1 LLDRP
6 GRGQSRRRTG
16 TQPAPRSLS
25 GLQIVSEQR
34 QPASG
39 DTLAGHGNMVYLV
52 RLDGMT
58 TQITCRPGT
67 ALWPPVGAAH
77 HHGLTA
83 IGAQLAGWLFA
94 QVAQPVSAEG
104 YKHAERVIVERVH
117 SVRPEVQQ
125 GQRPLGHLWVH
136 GAELGVR
143 IWAEPGTGAIHTW
156 HISTRWECL
165 RRYRQRDR
173 RMIMRAGR

>member
-1 LLDRP
+1 
-6 GRGQSRRRTG
+6 
-16 TQPAPRSLS
+16 
-25 GLQIVSEQR
+25 
-34 QPASG
+34 
-39 DTLAGHGNMVYLV
+39 MVYFV

-104 YKHAERVIVERVH
+104 YKHAERVIIERVH

-125 GQRPLGHLWVH
+125 GQRPLAPVGSWRW
-136 GAELGVR
+136 AWRPDLGR
-143 IWAEPGTGAIHTW
+143 TGDWLYTLGTF
-156 HISTRWECL
+156 RP
-165 RRYRQRDR
+165 
-173 RMIMRAGR
+173 AGSA